1 MATPQG
7 TRLLTGKL
15 TWVEADGPNEQEI
28 EVEGPWLRVT
38 GACPDLRG
46 QDVTVLYREEGAVL
60 MVLPIEGRGGDGD
73 HQVLWKRDKD
83 RHATRH
89 RPTPEP
95 RSGRRHKPPP
105 AEARSGILL

>member
-1 MATPQG
+1 MATQQD

-15 TWVEADGPNEQEI
+15 TWIEADGPDEHEI
-28 EVEGPWLRVT
+28 EVDGQWLRVT

-46 QDVTVLYREEGAVL
+46 QDVTILYREEGAAL
-60 MVLPIEGRGGDGD
+60 MVLRIEGRGGDGD